1 MAAIKLELEI
11 QEVNTI
17 LRVLGKHPFEEVVT
31 IVNKITSQGNPQAQA
46 IEEAEAAA
54 RGPEGPQ

>member
-17 LRVLGKHPFEEVVT
+17 LKVLSRHPFDEVVGL
-31 IVNKITSQGNPQAQA
+31 INKIQTQGNPQAAA
-46 IEEAEAAA
+46 IEEAEAQQQSVPA
-54 RGPEGPQ
+54 P